1 MKDERKTK
9 AQLVAELAEERQ
21 RRLKL
26 EAVQRESDKR
36 FRRLVENAP
45 DIIFRLNLLPSPH
58 FEYISPA
65 VEQITGYPPE
75 TFYADPALG
84 ISRVHPEDR
93 PLWTAHST
101 ALLSSDE
108 PMVYRLISPTGKEV
122 WLEQRTI
129 VIKDDQENPVAVEGI
144 ARDRTEQVLGRAA
157 LQQSLHEKELL
168 LKEIH
173 HRVKNNLA
181 LVGSLLELQAAKS
194 EDERLGEMLAISQ
207 KRLLSVA
214 RIHEAL
220 CQSEDFG
227 QIDLKAYIIRLGD
240 ELADALGSNCASI
253 RYDLEDVTVAM
264 RHAVQFG
271 LILNELVSNAFKHAF
286 PIESQAEPSIEI
298 QLRVVSAGI
307 ETTVKDN
314 GIGLP
319 ADFSLQ
325 ETKSLGLQIVR
336 MLTEQLGGEVEFSS
350 SPGVGTSFTVAVPSA
365 NGNGADA
372 VPATSDVEIESKDP
386 SR

>member
-21 RRLKL
+21 RRLRL

-45 DIIFRLNLLPSPH
+45 DIIFRLKLLPSPH

-84 ISRVHPEDR
+84 ISLVHPEDR
-93 PLWTAHST
+93 ALLTAHST
-101 ALLSSDE
+101 APLSSDE

-122 WLEQRTI
+122 WLEQRSI

-173 HRVKNNLA
+173 HRVKNNLT

-194 EDERLGEMLAISQ
+194 EDERLGEMLAISK

-220 CQSEDFG
+220 CQSEDLG

-240 ELADALGSNCASI
+240 EFADALGSNCTSI

-264 RHAVQFG
+264 SHAVQFG

-286 PIESQAEPSIEI
+286 PIESQAEPSIAI
-298 QLRVVSAGI
+298 QLRVIPAGI

-350 SPGVGTSFTVAVPSA
+350 SPGVGTSFTVTVPSA
-365 NGNGADA
+365 NGHGADA
-372 VPATSDVEIESKDP
+372 VPATSDVEIEPKDP